1 MQKQHS
7 MHDKLKILV
16 LDDDKLYGKLATTIL
31 KQDFTVYTA
40 LRPSLALDILAAEN
54 IDILICDFRLPEMN
68 GLEVIKKVKVD
79 YPSIE
84 VIMISSDADMETVI
98 EAFRIGAVDFFQK
111 PFDFESVKI
120 SIERTKKFVYLNK
133 KIAEIERSNSMLNQE
148 LKEKEGFE
156 LVSCS
161 PVMDEIKQIMYK
173 VAQSDDTSV
182 IITGESGVGKELV
195 ARGIHHMSQR
205 KENYFGAVNM
215 SAIPES
221 LFESEF
227 FGHKK
232 GSFTG
237 AIGDK
242 GGWFEIAN
250 QGTLFLDEVGDMP
263 YNQQIK
269 LLRVLED
276 RKFIKVGSQKEQE
289 FDIRI
294 VAATNKD
301 VNMLKSGSAEF
312 RLDLFHRLGT
322 FEIYVPPLRE
332 RQEDIPVLLN
342 YFAAKFAGKM
352 RKRIAGIDPTSLA
365 ELVAYPFP
373 GNVRELRN
381 LVERAVILCD
391 GDTLNLDH
399 FPNILT
405 AETPATNI
413 NNGIFDLEIVERNT
427 IISAL
432 KEVNYNK
439 TKAAKLLNI
448 NWNALHRRLQKLQ
461 IAIPEV

>member
-1 MQKQHS
+1 
-7 MHDKLKILV
+7 MHDKLNILV
-16 LDDDKLYGKLATTIL
+16 LDDDKLYGKLAASML
-31 KQDFTVYTA
+31 KQNFSVYTA
-40 LRPSLALDILAAEN
+40 LRPSLAFDILASED
-54 IDILICDFRLPEMN
+54 IDILICDYRLPEMD
-68 GLEVIKKVKVD
+68 GIDVIRNVKEK
-79 YPSIE
+79 YPGIE
-84 VIMISSDADMETVI
+84 IIMISSYADMDTVI
-98 EAFRIGAVDFFQK
+98 ESFRIGAVDFFQK

-133 KIAEIERSNSMLNQE
+133 KISEIERSNSLLNRE

-161 PVMDEIKQIMYK
+161 AVMDEIKQVMYK
-173 VAQSDDTSV
+173 VAQSADTSV

-195 ARGIHHMSQR
+195 ARGIHHMSGR
-205 KENYFGAVNM
+205 KENYFGAINM

-232 GSFTG
+232 GAFTG
-237 AIGDK
+237 AIADK
-242 GGWFEIAN
+242 AGWFEIAN
-250 QGTLFLDEVGDMP
+250 KGSLFLDEVGDMP

-289 FDIRI
+289 FDIRLI
-294 VAATNKD
+294 AATNKD
-301 VNMLKSGSAEF
+301 VNTLKSGSESF

-342 YFAAKFAGKM
+342 YFISRFAGKM
-352 RKRIAGIDPTSLA
+352 GKNIKGIDPVSLQD
-365 ELVAYPFP
+365 LVAYTFP

-391 GDTLNLDH
+391 CDTLNIGH
-399 FPNILT
+399 FPNI
-405 AETPATNI
+405 
-413 NNGIFDLEIVERNT
+413 NGVGKAIENKAKVFDLEVVERNT
-427 IISAL
+427 ILSAL

-448 NWNALHRRLQKLQ
+448 NWNALHRRLQKFN
-461 IAIPEV
+461 INISEM